1 MKSEIDRARLY
12 AYKLIDY
19 RPRSERE
26 IKRRLEQKG
35 YSREIIN
42 TVTELLVR
50 LGYIE
55 DKAFAR
61 YWVACKAGVKGCYG
75 LRRDLL
81 NKGIDTAVID
91 ETIAE
96 LGPEAEYNSAL
107 KLASSKIKVSG
118 GTCPYPRLAGFLN
131 RRGFSY
137 GVINRVCA
145 ELGYSEA

>member
-35 YSREIIN
+35 YSMEIID

-50 LGYIE
+50 LGYID

-61 YWVACKAGVKGCYG
+61 YWVAGRAGAKGCYG

-81 NKGIDTAVID
+81 DKGIDTAVID
-91 ETIAE
+91 EAIAE
-96 LGPEAEYNSAL
+96 LGPDDEYNSAL
-107 KLASSKIKVSG
+107 KLATKKIKCSG

-145 ELGYSEA
+145 ELGYREA